1 MRHRNRQI
9 HRLHRY
15 KIPRQRY
22 NQQNYNHRHLE
33 LNRIKAPEENIRGS
47 YPDQYTAG
55 IDHDFDFYLRNQ
67 RRPGI
72 VSGKRQIANER
83 QAGLAGLF
91 AGNPAGAGVAWFASL
106 IGLAAI
112 AREPLST
119 VLDGVSPW
127 DQILNSK

>member
-1 MRHRNRQI
+1 MDN
-9 HRLHRY
+9 
-15 KIPRQRY
+15 
-22 NQQNYNHRHLE
+22 NFNFHL
-33 LNRIKAPEENIRGS
+33 R
-47 YPDQYTAG
+47 D
-55 IDHDFDFYLRNQ
+55 Q

-72 VSGKRQIANER
+72 VSQRKQIANER

-91 AGNPAGAGVAWFASL
+91 AANPAGAGLAWFASL

>member
-1 MRHRNRQI
+1 MDN
-9 HRLHRY
+9 
-15 KIPRQRY
+15 
-22 NQQNYNHRHLE
+22 NFN
-33 LNRIKAPEENIRGS
+33 
-47 YPDQYTAG
+47 
-55 IDHDFDFYLRNQ
+55 FYLRDQ

-72 VSGKRQIANER
+72 VSKRKQIANER

-91 AGNPAGAGVAWFASL
+91 AANPAGAGLAWFASL